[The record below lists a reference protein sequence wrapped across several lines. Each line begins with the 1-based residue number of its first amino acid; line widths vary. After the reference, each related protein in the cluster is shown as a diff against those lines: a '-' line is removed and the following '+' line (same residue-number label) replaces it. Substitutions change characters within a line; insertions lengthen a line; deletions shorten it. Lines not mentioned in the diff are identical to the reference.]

1 MRLLRTCIGLSTAT
15 AAAALTLP
23 PVVAQSLP
31 TDAQPLCAIPPGQ
44 FAQMFESGSVT
55 LNGVV
60 KPADSTQNLDPP
72 PLNCP
77 FFTWSE
83 QMFLWMTS
91 PAPRRYGGGGRI
103 MFSPSF
109 FTVSPPI
116 PSSDPNPENWRRNFI
131 RNVPGAPIRMQLRT
145 TELGPHLRPVVLSR
159 TGQVIEVVRPVN
171 GAGPRP
177 VPIVRLRSGASVR
190 LGDVRRAP
198 SGALQFFDTRGRA
211 LQVRTPVLPR
221 LPRTMVRMQ
230 DGTRV
235 PLVQLSAVR
244 DAVQA
249 RRFDFR
255 GIPVFLDAANNVIDV
270 EPGQADGGVLLSQ
283 GNALIYYIIVVND
296 VFAWHRTM
304 QGPGLIPDPTP
315 ITFPLTAADVATVVN
330 FAASHNA
337 TIVDP
342 EALAIESKSSWVA
355 ASQVANPSDYIQV
368 RATVPTFDTSNPNEW
383 VANGEQTINLVMVGL
398 HVVGSTLGH
407 GEMVWATYEHF
418 GNAPNAAYSY
428 NSTSGPQPHIVP
440 QNTAGSWLFTPNGSA
455 GPFNA
460 MNASWDV
467 TTGHIAGSPVGP
479 SAVLR
484 MNPWGTSPLTNPT
497 LNTQV
502 ISANVSRVNQ
512 LAAGDV
518 RRQYFQLGTTWTI
531 GGASPNGNNQVG
543 TNRLANAT
551 IETFAQRTPPN
562 SPGTNCFSCH
572 GSNTVAVSH
581 IYRQMNPLP

>member
-1 MRLLRTCIGLSTAT
+1 MRRLRTAIGLSFGAAAT
-15 AAAALTLP
+15 ALLFHPASAQPLP
-23 PVVAQSLP
+23 P
-31 TDAQPLCAIPPGQ
+31 DAQPLCAIPPAQ
-44 FAQMFESGSVT
+44 FNAMFESGSVT

-60 KPADSTQNLDPP
+60 KPANSTLSLDPP

-109 FTVSPPI
+109 YTVSPPI
-116 PSSDPNPENWRRNFI
+116 PSSDPNPDNWRRNFI
-131 RNVPGAPIRMQLRT
+131 RNVPGLPIRMQLRT

-159 TGQVIEVVRPVN
+159 AGQVVEVIRPAR
-171 GAGPRP
+171 AGPRP
-177 VPIVRLRSGASVR
+177 VPSVRLRSGATVP
-190 LGDVRRAP
+190 LADVRRAP
-198 SGALQFFDTRGRA
+198 SGALQFFDTRGRV
-211 LQVRTPVLPR
+211 LQVRMPVLPQVQ
-221 LPRTMVRMQ
+221 RTMVRMQ

-235 PLVQLSAVR
+235 PMVPLSSVR
-244 DAVQA
+244 DAIQA
-249 RRFDFR
+249 RRFDFH
-255 GIPVFLDAANNVIDV
+255 GIPVFLDPAGNVIDV
-270 EPGQADGGVLLSQ
+270 EPGQADSGVLLTQ
-283 GNALIYYIIVVND
+283 GNSLIYYIIVVND

-315 ITFPLTAADVATVVN
+315 ITFPLTMANANSVVA
-330 FAASHNA
+330 FAATHNA

-355 ASQVANPSDYIQV
+355 ASQVANPSDYVQV

-383 VANGEQTINLVMVGL
+383 VANGEQTINLVMVGI
-398 HVVGSTLGH
+398 HIVGSTLHH
-407 GEMVWATYEHF
+407 GEMVWASYEHF
-418 GNAPNAAYSY
+418 GNAPNDAYSY

-440 QNTAGSWLFTPNGSA
+440 FSTAGTWLFTPSGSA

-460 MNASWDV
+460 MQASWDI
-467 TTGHIAGSPVGP
+467 TTGHITGSPVGP
-479 SAVLR
+479 TAVLR

-502 ISANVSRVNQ
+502 ISANVSRINQ
-512 LAAGDV
+512 LAPGDV

-531 GGASPNGNNQVG
+531 GGAAPNGNNQVG

-551 IETFAQRTPPN
+551 IETFVQRVPPN